1 MLHITKKFLIIF
13 SIVGLFSG
21 FAQDRKVSAGPIP
34 NLKVGNSH
42 TIVNTPDI
50 LASIAFGH
58 ENVSKSTISMPMP
71 AGTPFNTLN
80 IFVPPNG
87 SFASSM
93 TKGGDGNYYL
103 TTKEPALYLFNTTT
117 GAVTLLGTINGLSG
131 DLPNG
136 ITYNPANSMY
146 YLISAEKFYSFNVS
160 TRVATLIGSMSIPNS
175 LFIDLCF
182 NDAGACYAYD
192 IYTSAA
198 YIINPTTGAATL
210 LGPLGYLPNYGQG
223 MSYDMETGTI
233 YLSAFNY
240 ETNTGQLRTMD
251 LGTGSTTLITDWG
264 YQQIAPFALNTQ
276 YGTPC
281 SVGLPSNPNPP
292 NGATNLPITGNI
304 ATWTNGS
311 GTTNT
316 EVWFGS
322 VGSVSK
328 VYDGPAITS
337 FALPTLSYDTKYLW
351 WIVCKNITCKTQG
364 LPWSFTTQIDPNL
377 VVAFNDPFNN
387 LNCWTPIGPLGQ
399 VNWSL
404 SNTNNA
410 GGSPPSELVL
420 FYDPNFNG
428 LSQILSCPISSNNL
442 YLNTVTWRQYAE
454 YYSGTGP
461 FIGLAV
467 TYDGGATST
476 ILWETQITGNILSE
490 ERTASFAPLSNTY
503 QLIFYLNGNIFSIN
517 LWNIDDLQVDYVVPV
532 ELVSFTANVTEGF
545 VELSWITST
554 ETNNRG
560 FEIERAPSSTTPG
573 QEDWET
579 VGFVPGFGTTT
590 EIQTYSYSDRT
601 VTSGK
606 FSYRLKQID
615 FDGTYKYS
623 NVVDVDVPVLN
634 EFALEQN
641 YPNPFNPVTKIEFRL
656 AVDSKVSLKVFDV
669 LGQEIAVLLNEN
681 LTAGVHKTDFNAS
694 SLNSGVYLYRI
705 EATGID
711 GNNFLDIKKM
721 ILLK

>member
-1 MLHITKKFLIIF
+1 MLHTTKKFLIIL

-21 FAQDRKVSAGPIP
+21 FAQDREVSVGPIP

-42 TIVNTPDI
+42 TIVKTPDI

-58 ENVSKSTISMPMP
+58 ENISKSTISMPIP

-80 IFVPPNG
+80 IFLPPNG

-103 TTKEPALYLFNTTT
+103 ITRNQNTFESALYLFNTTT
-117 GAVTLLGTINGLSG
+117 GSVTLLGPINGLSG

-136 ITYNPANSMY
+136 ITYNPANSTY
-146 YLISAEKFYSFNVS
+146 YIISTEKFYSFNVS
-160 TRVATLIGSMSIPNS
+160 TRTATLIGSMSIPNS

-210 LGPLGYLPNYGQG
+210 LGQLGYLPNYGQG

-251 LGTGSTTLITDWG
+251 PGTGATTLVTDWG
-264 YQQIAPFALNTQ
+264 YQQIAPFAFNTQ

-281 SVGLPSNPNPP
+281 SVGLPSNPNPA

-322 VGSVSK
+322 VENVSK

-337 FALPTLSYDTKYLW
+337 FALPTLGYDTKYLW
-351 WIVCKNITCKTQG
+351 WIVCKNTTCKTQG
-364 LPWSFTTQIDPNL
+364 LPWSFTTRIDPNL

-410 GGSPPSELVL
+410 GGSPPSELML

-428 LSQILSCPISSNNL
+428 LSQILSCPINSNNL

-454 YYSGTGP
+454 YYLGTGP

-467 TYDGGATST
+467 TYDGGVTST
-476 ILWETQITGNILSE
+476 ILWETQITGSIIPE

-517 LWNIDDLQVDYVVPV
+517 LWNIDDVQVDYVVPV
-532 ELVSFTANVTEGF
+532 ELASFTANIVDGI
-545 VELSWITST
+545 VELNWITST

-560 FEIERAPSSTTPG
+560 FEVQRRSNAEF
-573 QEDWET
+573 ET
-579 VGFVPGFGTTT
+579 IAFVDGYGTKT
-590 EIQTYSYSDRT
+590 EIQTYSYSDQT

-634 EFALEQN
+634 DFALEQN

-669 LGQEIAVLLNEN
+669 LGQEVAVLLNEN

-711 GNNFLDIKKM
+711 GNNFSDIKKM